1 MSSGTVMCSSTYLG
15 QDRTFYKS
23 RNSWPW
29 WCTPFIPSGNRGSK
43 SLWVQYLPSLHRS
56 TRYTSKTLFKHNNYN
71 KKTAGKGLQAIT
83 TAIRKGSRLL
93 QNEEGNRA
101 LSATPGF
108 SMIKTLTI
116 SHNHLVV
123 LWTQHKLSRLENIT
137 EELKGRGER
146 THEERG

>member
-1 MSSGTVMCSSTYLG
+1 MG
-15 QDRTFYKS
+15 QSCAQVLTWGKIEHSINLEIVGHGGAHLLSLLKTEAANLCEFNTS
-23 RNSWPW
+23 PV
-29 WCTPFIPSGNRGSK
+29 CTGQPGIR
-43 SLWVQYLPSLHRS
+43 
-56 TRYTSKTLFKHNNYN
+56 SKTLFKHNNYN

-123 LWTQHKLSRLENIT
+123 L
-137 EELKGRGER
+137 
-146 THEERG
+146 